1 MLTKGLILSSD
12 MSQPFIYKGFGG
24 INMLRT
30 RDFSYWLFLAPVL
43 LALSLV
49 VIIPL
54 LLGVYYSFTNW
65 NGIEIGEFIGLE
77 NYINLFKDQGF
88 IDALVFTV
96 KFSVVSIILINFI
109 GLSLALIVTS
119 KIKSNKFLRTIF
131 FMPNLIGGLILG
143 FIWQFIFIKVF
154 AGVGDLLGIES
165 LRGWLSTSSTG
176 FWGLVILMSWQM
188 AGYIMV
194 IYIAYLEGVPH
205 ELLEAAEIDGA
216 SAFQRFIHIT
226 FPLVAPA
233 FTVSMFLTLSNTFK
247 LYDQN
252 LSLTAGG
259 PYESTQMVA
268 MEIFKTAFAE
278 NQMAFAQA
286 KAVVFFV
293 IVAVIS
299 LTQVYINKKREVEM

>member
-1 MLTKGLILSSD
+1 M
-12 MSQPFIYKGFGG
+12 
-24 INMLRT
+24 RT
-30 RDFSYWLFLAPVL
+30 RDLSYWLFLAPVL
-43 LALSLV
+43 LALLLV
-49 VIIPL
+49 VVVPM
-54 LLGVYYSFTNW
+54 LLGLFYSFTTW
-65 NGIEIGEFIGLE
+65 NGIRTGDFVGFQ
-77 NYINLFKDQGF
+77 NYINLFSDQRF
-88 IDALVFTV
+88 LDSLWFTT
-96 KFSVVSIILINFI
+96 KFSVVSVILINFI

-119 KIKSNKFLRTIF
+119 KIKTSSLLRTTF

-143 FIWQFIFIKVF
+143 FIWQFIFLKVF
-154 AGVGDLLGIES
+154 ASVGETIGMES
-165 LRGWLSTSSTG
+165 LQGWLSTTQTG

-194 IYIAYLEGVPH
+194 IYIAYLEGLPK

-216 SAFQRFIHIT
+216 TTVQRFRFII

-259 PYESTQMVA
+259 PYNSTEMVA
-268 MEIFKTAFAE
+268 MEIFKTAFVQ
-278 NQMAFAQA
+278 NAFAYAQA
-286 KAVVFFV
+286 KAIIFFV

-299 LTQVYINKKREVEM
+299 LVQVYINKRREVEM